1 MKTLAKKLKDAVQ
14 EKEHKNKEDKNFQ
27 ELEQIIL
34 QLDQIGHSSKS
45 TYSLPP
51 VDTIGKT
58 TYHTLNRKQSNI

>member
-1 MKTLAKKLKDAVQ
+1 MKTLAEKLRDVVR
-14 EKEHKNKEDKNFQ
+14 EEENKNKGDKNFQ

-34 QLDQIGHSSKS
+34 QLDQIRHSSKS

-58 TYHTLNRKQSNI
+58 TYYTLNRNQSNI